1 MRYADWLLDLA
12 IGGQNLHSMFEDL
25 GIQFAQHADAV
36 VPGFVDHDDVGPLAG
51 VIAETKV
58 VEQVPPRLAAGN
70 GRRLFRAHNR
80 HRAEESPQKRG
91 CRQRT
96 VHRHQYHHRPP
107 HQGGRV
113 LQAVSTTR

>member
-58 VEQVPPRLAAGN
+58 VEQVPPRLAQPAMDDGYFEPTIVTAPKNRRRN
-70 GRRLFRAHNR
+70 GAAASGRSTAINTTTAHR
-80 HRAEESPQKRG
+80 TRVGASSKR
-91 CRQRT
+91 
-96 VHRHQYHHRPP
+96 
-107 HQGGRV
+107 
-113 LQAVSTTR
+113 